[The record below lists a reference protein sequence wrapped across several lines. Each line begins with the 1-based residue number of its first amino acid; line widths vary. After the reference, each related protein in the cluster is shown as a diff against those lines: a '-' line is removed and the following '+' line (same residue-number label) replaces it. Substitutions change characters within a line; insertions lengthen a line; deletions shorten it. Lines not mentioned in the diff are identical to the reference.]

1 MHAFSQFLFVIAIIY
16 RVREEMKVL
25 IFIQAIQNESDRSF
39 VEELFNNY
47 GNTMLYIAQGILK
60 DRSRAEDAVSLAFIK
75 IIDNLQKFRF
85 ENCNKT
91 KGLVVIIVRHI
102 SYDMLKSDKRRKN
115 VPLELFEAEIAEAGD
130 DAPLESIVSAESYH
144 FVIDCLSSLN
154 DRYRDVLRLKLI
166 YEYKDEEIA
175 KMLAISQE
183 NVRVRFQRARKA
195 LMEEMSRR
203 GKGNE

>member
-1 MHAFSQFLFVIAIIY
+1 
-16 RVREEMKVL
+16 MKVL

-39 VEELFNNY
+39 VEELYNNY
-47 GNTMLYIAQGILK
+47 GSTMLYIAQGILK
-60 DRSRAEDAVSLAFIK
+60 DRSRAEDAVSQAFVK

-102 SYDMLKSDKRRKN
+102 SYDMLKSEKRRHS
-115 VPLELFEAEIAEAGD
+115 VPLEQLEAEIAGAGD
-130 DAPLESIVSAESYH
+130 DAPLESLVSAGSYH
-144 FVIDCLSSLN
+144 FVMDCLSCLN